1 MATPSRAA
9 LIGRT
14 IRVLRKHYKPVPPVK
29 DRSLVE
35 HLLFACLLE
44 DSPHETAEQ
53 VFATLKQNYFDW
65 NEVRVSTIREL
76 TEALKLLVNPAEAG
90 ARLKQTLHSVFESVY
105 QFDIETLKKQ
115 NIGQAAKQLAKYN
128 GTTPFVVAYVTQ
140 MALGGHSIPLNH
152 GGLVAFHTVGVIS
165 DEEYDQSVVPGLER
179 AVSKNKGVEIGSLIH
194 QLGVEVGRNPLG
206 QTARKLLMEIA
217 PGCKDRLPKRHTQR
231 PVVQEPLPSS
241 KAAAEAMS
249 QKAAEATRKK
259 AAEAKAPPRA
269 AAAGKPAEKPK
280 KKPAVKPA
288 KAVKKPTKHG
298 KKHSTK
304 QGSKQSSGRR
314 LTKRKPR

>member
-14 IRVLRKHYKPVPPVK
+14 IKVLKKHYKPVAPLK
-29 DRSLVE
+29 DRTLLE
-35 HLLFACLLE
+35 HLLLACLLE
-44 DSPHETAEQ
+44 DSPHDAAEQ

-76 TEALKLLVNPAEAG
+76 SEALRPLVNPAEAA

-115 NIGQAAKQLAKYN
+115 NIGQAVKQLEKYN

-140 MALGGHSIPLNH
+140 MALGGHSIPLNR
-152 GGLVAFHTVGVIS
+152 GALVSFHTVGVIS
-165 DEEYDQSVVPGLER
+165 DDEFAKGSVPGLER
-179 AVSKNKGVEIGSLIH
+179 VVSKNKGVEIGSLIH

-206 QTARKLLMEIA
+206 QTARKLLLEID
-217 PGCKDRLPKRHTQR
+217 PRCKDRLPKRHLPQPIEEVPPPAKPHTAR
-231 PVVQEPLPSS
+231 PSTS
-241 KAAAEAMS
+241 KVPDPKLKKAPEVKLTKPAAA
-249 QKAAEATRKK
+249 
-259 AAEAKAPPRA
+259 
-269 AAAGKPAEKPK
+269 PK
-280 KKPAVKPA
+280 KKVEQPTKKPVPRPA
-288 KAVKKPTKHG
+288 KATKKPTKHG

-304 QGSKQSSGRR
+304 HGAKRTTARQ